1 MARLPRLGVAGWP
14 HLVVQRVHDGQLLA
28 RDEQD
33 GLAILET
40 LKDASRQHGLSI
52 HAYCLAPDHLHLLAT
67 PSTDEALSLVMQALG
82 RRYVAAY
89 NRRHGR
95 QGGLWAGRYRATVL
109 DPAQY
114 LLDAMVFV
122 ESHAWRAGQVSR
134 VEDDRWSS
142 VRHHLGIKTDPL
154 ISDHA
159 LFWGLGNTPFER
171 DAAWRRRLELG
182 LGMSQVQNM
191 AQAVHKGWALMPND
205 VASKLEASAGR
216 RMTPRPR
223 GRPRKPAS
231 SIDNATDF

>member
-33 GLAILET
+33 GLAILEA
-40 LKDASRQHGLSI
+40 LREASRQYGLSI

-67 PSTDEALSLVMQALG
+67 PSTDDALSLVMQALG

-95 QGGLWAGRYRATVL
+95 QGGLWAGRYRSTVL

-114 LLDAMVFV
+114 LLDGMVFV

-134 VEDDRWSS
+134 VEDDVWSS

-154 ISDHA
+154 VSDHA

-171 DAAWRRRLELG
+171 DAAWRRRLETG
-182 LGMSQVQNM
+182 LSALQIEGM
-191 AQAVHKGWALMPND
+191 AQAMHKGWALMPVD
-205 VASKLEASAGR
+205 AAGKLEASAGR
-216 RMTPRPR
+216 RLAPRPR
-223 GRPRKPAS
+223 GRPRKPPVS
-231 SIDNATDF
+231 PESTTD